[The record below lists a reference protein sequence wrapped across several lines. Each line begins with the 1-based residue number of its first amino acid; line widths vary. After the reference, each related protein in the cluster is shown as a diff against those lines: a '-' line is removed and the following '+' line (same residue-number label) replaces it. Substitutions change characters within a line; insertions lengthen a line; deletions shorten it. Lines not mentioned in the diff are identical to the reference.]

1 MLSVARSVPS
11 DEMDQER
18 AVAVAVTVTDT
29 VDGSEVSVTVATRP
43 KMEHLEAA
51 PEEEGPASPTSE

>member
-43 KMEHLEAA
+43 KMEHLEAG
-51 PEEEGPASPTSE
+51 PEEEGPGSPTRE